1 MKKKLLAVI
10 ALIAGIFFAKKKLSA
25 RQAEEDLWNT
35 AAEE

>member
-1 MKKKLLAVI
+1 MKKKALAIVAI
-10 ALIAGIFFAKKKLSA
+10 VVGIFFAKKKLSA

>member
-1 MKKKLLAVI
+1 VKKKLLAIVAVI
-10 ALIAGIFFAKKKLSA
+10 VGIFFAKKKISD

>member
-1 MKKKLLAVI
+1 MKKKLLAIIAVI
-10 ALIAGIFFAKKKLSA
+10 VGIFFAKKKISD

>member
-1 MKKKLLAVI
+1 MKKKLLAIVAVI
-10 ALIAGIFFAKKKLSA
+10 VGIFFAKKKISD